1 MSIGLMIESVNG
13 DRIEEYLPVSG
24 EAFFEQFWLPICR
37 DWDLKL
43 VPQFQ
48 TGRSFDHTDLPLLLA
63 ELQKVKNAV
72 NSSQDES
79 AHLLRRVNL
88 LIERLSALEGKEA
101 RFFIG

>member
-79 AHLLRRVNL
+79 AHLLRRINL
-88 LIERLSALEGKEA
+88 LIERLSGLEGKEA
-101 RFFIG
+101 HFFIG